1 MTSKEVMA
9 LINASIA
16 LNGAK
21 NQLPEGLRIRKA
33 LNDSIIDG
41 SDEEVGEDF
50 VIIEETNERNIDGP
64 KSAKGKNQTH
74 LSQFL

>member
-9 LINASIA
+9 LLNASIA

-41 SDEEVGEDF
+41 NDEEVGED
-50 VIIEETNERNIDGP
+50 IEETNEHYDICRSRDLRRSRDSRDPPI
-64 KSAKGKNQTH
+64 T
-74 LSQFL
+74 

>member
-1 MTSKEVMA
+1 
-9 LINASIA
+9 
-16 LNGAK
+16 
-21 NQLPEGLRIRKA
+21 